1 MATESISYDKA
12 ELRAI
17 LKSFKAMDE
26 EATAQAKKISSEL
39 ADYVKS
45 KVVDAAAFTKTNTTG
60 SLRIASGAKVS
71 KSSKIGEISYGFAAQ
86 KFSGGGTT
94 QQLWGGLEFGSNTK
108 KQFPVW
114 SGREGRGSRGWFI
127 YPTLRSIQP
136 EILKRWNESFS
147 TIVKRFD

>member
-1 MATESISYDKA
+1 MATDAISYDKA

-17 LKSFKAMDE
+17 TRSFKAMDE
-26 EATAQAKKISSEL
+26 EATNQAKVISSEL
-39 ADYVKS
+39 ADYVRS
-45 KVVDAAAFTKTNTTG
+45 SVIDAAATSATNQTAKV
-60 SLRIASGAKVS
+60 RIATGARVS

-94 QQLWGGLEFGSNTK
+94 QQLWAGNEFGSNTK

-127 YPTLRSIQP
+127 YPTLRSVQP
-136 EILKRWNESFS
+136 DIVKKWEESFS
-147 TIVKRFD
+147 KIVKEYN

>member
-1 MATESISYDKA
+1 MAREAISYDKN

-17 LKSFKAMDE
+17 TRSFKAMDE
-26 EATAQAKKISSEL
+26 EATNQAKVISSEL
-39 ADYVKS
+39 ADYVRS
-45 KVVDAAAFTKTNTTG
+45 SVIDAAALSTTNQ
-60 SLRIASGAKVS
+60 RAKIKIATGAKVS
-71 KSSKIGEISYGFAAQ
+71 KSSKIGEINYGFAAQ

-94 QQLWGGLEFGSNTK
+94 QQLWAGNEFGSNRY

-136 EILKRWNESFS
+136 EIVKRWETSF
-147 TIVKRFD
+147 VKVVKEYN